1 MISSLSI
8 LTDYLVECLHKGKC
22 KDYKSSLEHMT
33 ANDSLLAFR
42 CMDCSKAWGKFIKE
56 VQKHV
61 SFVIETLAN
70 FVLCC
75 EKLFTHM
82 SMWMPRKDSVKHQ
95 YSQRRNSTAT

>member
-42 CMDCSKAWGKFIKE
+42 CMDCSKTFEKRLGGNLSKRFKNT
-56 VQKHV
+56 
-61 SFVIETLAN
+61 S
-70 FVLCC
+70 VL
-75 EKLFTHM
+75 
-82 SMWMPRKDSVKHQ
+82 
-95 YSQRRNSTAT
+95 